1 MINTVGLL
9 LRPYTEFELS
19 PKVCVDDIVQHWRY
33 LRGNGPY
40 FPYLELLPDEKL
52 KVEFCPARV
61 LYPNNLYE
69 TSPND
74 LFKVMTDL
82 TAYLKKSF
90 IRTCPAILLYAH
102 VYRIDYAK
110 VCYLPFDGHILLPYL
125 QEIHQGGYYKQAFT
139 FYADDGHMAASA
151 LKRRKVAFYNKSAE
165 ILQDKRTTTDVK
177 DILNSL
183 PGTFYRFECS
193 LKTAK
198 EIKRELEQCDIDL
211 SQCCLN
217 ELATKDVVYAVLHK
231 NLTQT
236 LQHWHVPD
244 KGKALDKVRIWLC
257 KYKYENVRSLLTDM
271 LYAAVCVQLGV
282 ETVRKTGE
290 KHLGKRC
297 ARDFMKRF
305 ERLELE
311 DENCLAV
318 FKRRWMEEV
327 QALKPIDKPF
337 VYALERKQTA
347 QDLSLRLFASVLLA
361 IIELLI
367 SMPLW

>member
-61 LYPNNLYE
+61 LYSNNLYE

-82 TAYLKKSF
+82 TAYLKKAF

-125 QEIHQGGYYKQAFT
+125 QEIHQGGHYKQAFT
-139 FYADDGHMAASA
+139 FYAEDGHMAASA
-151 LKRRKVAFYNKSAE
+151 LKLRKVSIYNKTAE
-165 ILQDKRTTTDVK
+165 LLQDKRNTTDLK

-183 PGTFYRFECS
+183 PGTFYRLECS

-198 EIKRELEQCDIDL
+198 EIGRELNRCDIDL
-211 SQCCLN
+211 QTCCLAA
-217 ELATKDVVYAVLHK
+217 LSTQTVIYAVLNR
-231 NLTQT
+231 NLTQIMR
-236 LQHWHVPD
+236 HWYVPD
-244 KGKALDKVRIWLC
+244 RTKALDRVQIWLC

-282 ETVRKTGE
+282 ETVRKTVE
-290 KHLGKRC
+290 KHLGKRY

-318 FKRRWMEEV
+318 FKRTWMEEV
-327 QALKPIDKPF
+327 QALRPIDKPF
-337 VYALERKQTA
+337 VYALERKQKA
-347 QDLSLRLFASVLLA
+347 KDLSLRLFASVLLA

-367 SMPLW
+367 STPLW